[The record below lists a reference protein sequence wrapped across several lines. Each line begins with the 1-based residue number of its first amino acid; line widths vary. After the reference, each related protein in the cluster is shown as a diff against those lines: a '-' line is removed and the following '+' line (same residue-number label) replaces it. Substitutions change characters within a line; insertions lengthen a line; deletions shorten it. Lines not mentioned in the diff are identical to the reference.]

1 MESRQPGD
9 PAPEQ
14 RTVRSR
20 FAFLAR
26 HYARRPWLLVGLLAW
41 TGCATILMGL
51 LPPLLSAIVWA
62 VFFLLGML
70 FFYPDE
76 IDR

>member
-1 MESRQPGD
+1 MDSRQPDD
-9 PAPEQ
+9 PAPKQ
-14 RTVRSR
+14 RTVWNR
-20 FAFLAR
+20 FGFLAR

-41 TGCATILMGL
+41 TGCAAILTGL
-51 LPPLLSAIVWA
+51 LPPLLSAITWA